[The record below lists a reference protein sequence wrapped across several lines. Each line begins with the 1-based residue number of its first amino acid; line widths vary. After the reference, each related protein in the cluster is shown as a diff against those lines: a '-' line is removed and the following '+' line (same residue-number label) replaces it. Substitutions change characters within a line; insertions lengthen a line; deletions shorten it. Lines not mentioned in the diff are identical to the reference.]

1 LGEYIL
7 VRHQQKKKM
16 KKKILILLLI
26 CFNQIIS
33 LCQSNENVKSN
44 YLLISSSQVDR
55 YYSDQ
60 IIDYILYYDEL
71 IERISQEI
79 KAIETTLMHMNEKN
93 NLSPMI
99 NRRINYLENSIETKE
114 LEIIE
119 IEFYKQ
125 DWEDTN
131 EILNNINLK
140 VLLNDTKCFKLIG
153 TENVY
158 LPNEYKITES
168 QPNDSLNWVEILPS
182 NPPYMEVVRTQTL
195 PPSSKRIKTVDENCM
210 SRNPNDCIIWVDI
223 EVPET
228 FITRLIENTSLC
240 PKGFDYEK
248 DQCFRKRNIKSFNQ
262 IPKILILDAVNNNE
276 ILVMDIEEINC
287 N

>member
-1 LGEYIL
+1 
-7 VRHQQKKKM
+7 M
-16 KKKILILLLI
+16 KKNILILLLI
-26 CFNQIIS
+26 FLNQITS
-33 LCQSNENVKSN
+33 LCQINENVKSN
-44 YLLISSSQVDR
+44 YLLISPSQVDR
-55 YYSDQ
+55 YYSGQ
-60 IIDYILYYDEL
+60 IIDYILHYDEL
-71 IERISQEI
+71 IEQISQEI
-79 KAIETTLMHMNEKN
+79 KAIESQLMHLNEKN

-131 EILNNINLK
+131 EIHNNINLK

-168 QPNDSLNWVEILPS
+168 QPNDSLNWVEILSS
-182 NPPYMEVVRTQTL
+182 NPPYTEVVRTEIS
-195 PPSSKRIKTVDENCM
+195 PASSKQIKTVDENCM
-210 SRNPNDCIIWVDI
+210 SRNPNDCIIWVEI
-223 EVPET
+223 ETPAT
-228 FITRLIENTSLC
+228 FTTRLIENKSLC
-240 PKGFDYEK
+240 PKGFDFVK
-248 DQCFRKRNIKSFNQ
+248 DQCFRKRNIKSFNKT
-262 IPKILILDAVNNNE
+262 PKILILDKDNNKE
-276 ILVMDIEEINC
+276 ILVTDINEINC